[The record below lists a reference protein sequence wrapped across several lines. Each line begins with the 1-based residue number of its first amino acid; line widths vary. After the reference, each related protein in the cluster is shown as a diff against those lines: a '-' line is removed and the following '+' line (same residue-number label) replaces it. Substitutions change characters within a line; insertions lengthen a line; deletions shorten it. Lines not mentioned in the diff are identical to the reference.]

1 MNIDTSKIEEK
12 IVNGMK
18 KNKRSL
24 VRLYGKNAENVM
36 YERAKNIAN
45 KNKQNMEQR
54 LKEIIKSA
62 LKHPIS
68 ELDAEAGAERYEQE
82 EKLKTASIAL
92 DKLESL
98 LKSHDWYYMMSD
110 DSIAYD
116 RGLKENSEIKKLIM
130 SLKDL
135 GYGEDAKNLYNQY
148 RPERFPAME
157 AKKAKKSFPDLTGD
171 GEVTKADIL
180 KGRGVELKE
189 NTSESGLIVVGRTP
203 LDNNAI
209 GDAVEEEGLYG
220 EWNPGE
226 GYWFFPEEEEMY
238 DALENQLSDLFNRKG
253 INARFEGV
261 FSESVNEDLDLGHT
275 DDEPNMIKGELYKI
289 GKYAMELYQMV
300 DQFDGKGEVDFPH
313 WWQAK
318 IVKAATM
325 ISSAKHYLEFE
336 LSEPKIDAAI
346 NMPGTEE
353 IMEEKMTPSQIKKR
367 GKIYDALKAQG
378 MSDEKAGRIATA
390 KAMELK

>member
-54 LKEIIKSA
+54 LKEIIKGA

-148 RPERFPAME
+148 RPERFQAME
-157 AKKAKKSFPDLTGD
+157 AKKVKKSFPDLTGD
-171 GEVTKADIL
+171 DEVTKADIL
-180 KGRGVELKE
+180 KGRGIELKE

-209 GDAVEEEGLYG
+209 GDAIEEEGLYG
-220 EWNPGE
+220 EWNPRE

-253 INARFEGV
+253 INARFEGA

-336 LSEPKIDAAI
+336 LSEPKIDAVT

-353 IMEEKMTPSQIKKR
+353 MIDEKMTPSQIKKR

-390 KAMELK
+390 TAMELK